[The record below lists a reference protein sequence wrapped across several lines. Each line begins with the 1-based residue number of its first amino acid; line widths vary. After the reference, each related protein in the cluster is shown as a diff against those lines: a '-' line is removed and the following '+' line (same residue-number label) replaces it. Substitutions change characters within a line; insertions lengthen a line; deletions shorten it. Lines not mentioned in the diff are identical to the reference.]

1 MNPDPARSQHESWR
15 SIGAASSASSE
26 LEARALSLATIN
38 AIADTVYRYLDLA
51 TLVEHTVDVILKY
64 IPVES
69 VILFMLHESGQWLDA
84 AAWRG
89 FDDETLKVGSRL
101 PITGSATG
109 ITVTQKEIS
118 TEYAIVENEQ
128 IEPHVKQEL
137 LRQGMTGFISVP
149 LLFQEHAV
157 GALNLIFHEKHTLTP
172 LEHDT
177 LMAIGKTIGLAMVNA
192 QHVNRIEAEIQER
205 RRVEAELRL
214 YQEHLE
220 ELVAGRT
227 AELEAANRQLQDAQQ
242 RAERASQAK
251 TIFLSN
257 MSHELRTPLN
267 VIIGYTSS
275 MLNQSPIYN
284 NVKLPAIYSTDIQL
298 VFDNS
303 YYLLGLINDVLDL
316 SKIEAG
322 KFVLNFA
329 PVALPDIFNGVMA
342 TARGLVQ
349 DKPLQLRLD
358 VPDNLPF
365 IWADAVR
372 IRQILLN
379 LLSNAIKFTSTGNVT
394 LQAEIVHDER
404 DSVRI
409 AVIDTGIGIPADA
422 LPFVFDRFQQ
432 ASQETSGQY
441 GGTGLGLDICNQ
453 LTRLH
458 GGHLTASSTV
468 GEGSTFSL
476 TLPIAADQTTPVAMP
491 GSDKHGSI
499 RIFQPS
505 FNENTIE
512 PALILVITST
522 HGQAQNEPIQS
533 LLESAGYLVLM
544 VYEMAQAIG
553 MARDLI
559 PDLIV
564 LNGVDR
570 QALAETLNGNLETAA
585 IPIVAWPA
593 ADTDPVPILAMIAH
607 ELAT

>member
-1 MNPDPARSQHESWR
+1 
-15 SIGAASSASSE
+15 
-26 LEARALSLATIN
+26 
-38 AIADTVYRYLDLA
+38 
-51 TLVEHTVDVILKY
+51 
-64 IPVES
+64 
-69 VILFMLHESGQWLDA
+69 
-84 AAWRG
+84 
-89 FDDETLKVGSRL
+89 
-101 PITGSATG
+101 
-109 ITVTQKEIS
+109 
-118 TEYAIVENEQ
+118 
-128 IEPHVKQEL
+128 
-137 LRQGMTGFISVP
+137 MTGFISVP